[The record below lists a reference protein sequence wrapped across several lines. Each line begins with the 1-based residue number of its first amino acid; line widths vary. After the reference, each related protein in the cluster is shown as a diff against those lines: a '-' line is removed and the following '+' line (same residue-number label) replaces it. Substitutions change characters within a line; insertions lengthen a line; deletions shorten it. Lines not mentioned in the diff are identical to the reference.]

1 MQLRPQ
7 AENYFGSSKRIV
19 GFYLLPRY
27 LRAQFIS
34 AAWTASSMRWIRSQ
48 GMSDGDSRR
57 RRESDH
63 LPPFK
68 IRQCISAAMME
79 SSMRWPLKLDKRN
92 GGLRLEAQ
100 SFHRQLLLVG
110 LHISAAPTL
119 IFTLSMWKPARES
132 GNSMRRLVG

>member
-1 MQLRPQ
+1 MTTCMQSRPQ
-7 AENYFGSSKRIV
+7 PENYFGSSKRIV

-27 LRAQFIS
+27 LKARFIL

-68 IRQCISAAMME
+68 IRQCILAAMLE
-79 SSMRWPLKLDKRN
+79 SSMLWLLRLDTRN
-92 GGLRLEAQ
+92 GG
-100 SFHRQLLLVG
+100 
-110 LHISAAPTL
+110 
-119 IFTLSMWKPARES
+119 
-132 GNSMRRLVG
+132 